1 MSAKAHNSL
10 TSAFM
15 GNEPKII
22 ATYRIQCPTDKAAE
36 LARAMAWEQ
45 TVEVVESVV
54 SAQVE
59 RDVVGEVL
67 DIVKQND
74 GSHLARIAYHSWL
87 ASDQIGQLFNLVYG
101 NVSLYPLIRLENLS
115 IPGALANRIGGPRF
129 GNDGVRAM
137 LGVFDRPLLATVLK
151 PRGESIE
158 YFQQIAHNFILG
170 GGDILK
176 DDQNLAEAD
185 FEQFR
190 QRVTAC
196 AQTIEQTSQQRG
208 RPCLYFPHV
217 TGAGDDLKRR
227 LAVVES
233 LNLSGVLLCPWV
245 LGLGL
250 CKDLSAEFNLA
261 YMAHPSLAGTFT
273 RPPAHGITAEVLY
286 GTLLR
291 LGGADIS
298 VFPGHGG
305 RISSREVT
313 CDHIHHALADPLGD
327 CHQSLPCPAGGK
339 HLNLIPEMLDE
350 YGDNAV
356 FLVGGALLAH
366 GPDLQASTREYM
378 AAIQQRYPGQIKAA
392 ISNKPVET
400 PPLIMRSEQKGRWHN
415 RQQTAY
421 KTDQTLPH
429 ANASRTEL
437 IGGDEQTHFELRY
450 FELQPGGFTSLEK
463 HLHTHVIIGVQGIG
477 RLLVDNQQQDFS
489 EHDIAYI
496 PPSSVHQLRN
506 NSDKV
511 FGFYCLV
518 DRNRDKPQAVDRTC
532 SRAAD

>member
-1 MSAKAHNSL
+1 
-10 TSAFM
+10 M
-15 GNEPKII
+15 GTEQKII
-22 ATYRIQCPTDKAAE
+22 ATYRIQCSADKAAD

-54 SAQVE
+54 SSQVK
-59 RDVVGEVL
+59 RDVVGEVQ
-67 DIVKQND
+67 DIVLQSD
-74 GSHLARIAYHSWL
+74 GSHLTRIAYHSWL
-87 ASDQIGQLFNLVYG
+87 ASDQIGQLFNLAYG

-115 IPGALANRIGGPRF
+115 IPDTLANRIGGPRF
-129 GNDGVRAM
+129 GSKGVREM
-137 LGVFDRPLLATVLK
+137 LGVFNRPLLATVLK
-151 PRGESIE
+151 PRGESVE
-158 YFQQIAHNFILG
+158 YFQQIARNFILG
-170 GGDILK
+170 GGDVLK

-196 AQTIEQTSQQRG
+196 THTVEQASQQRG

-217 TGAGDDLKRR
+217 TGTGDDLKRR
-227 LAVVES
+227 LAVVQS
-233 LNLSGVLLCPWV
+233 LNLPGVLLCPWV

-250 CKDLSAEFNLA
+250 CKDLTAEFDLA
-261 YMAHPSLAGTFT
+261 YMAHPSLAGAFT
-273 RPPAHGITAEVLY
+273 RPPTHGIAAEVLY

-305 RISSREVT
+305 RITSREIT

-327 CHQSLPCPAGGK
+327 CRQSLPCPAGGK

-356 FLVGGALLAH
+356 FLVGGALQAH
-366 GPDLQASTREYM
+366 GPDLQASTRNYM

-392 ISNKPVET
+392 INKQTVAASPI
-400 PPLIMRSEQKGRWHN
+400 IMKSAQKGHWHN

-421 KTDQTLPH
+421 KTDQALPH

-437 IGGDEQTHFELRY
+437 IGGDEQTNFELRY

-463 HLHTHVIIGVQGIG
+463 HLHTHVIIGVQGAG
-477 RLLVDNQQQDFS
+477 QLLVDDHQQDFS
-489 EHDIAYI
+489 EDDIAYI

-506 NSDKV
+506 HSDVV

-518 DRNRDKPQAVDRTC
+518 DRNRDKPQAI
-532 SRAAD
+532 SN

>member
-1 MSAKAHNSL
+1 MS
-10 TSAFM
+10 TQQ
-15 GNEPKII
+15 KII
-22 ATYRIQCPTDKAAE
+22 ATYRIQCSADKAAA

-54 SAQVE
+54 SDQVK

-67 DIVKQND
+67 DIQAQDD
-74 GSHLARIAYHSWL
+74 GSHLATIAYHAWL
-87 ASDQIGQLFNLVYG
+87 ASDQIGQLFNLAYG
-101 NVSLYPLIRLENLS
+101 NVSLYPLVRLEDLS
-115 IPGALANRIGGPRF
+115 IPDSLANSIGGPRF
-129 GNDGVRAM
+129 GSSAIREM
-137 LGVFDRPLLATVLK
+137 LGVYDRPLLATVLK

-158 YFQQIAHNFILG
+158 YFQHVARDFILG

-176 DDQNLAEAD
+176 DDQNLAEVD

-190 QRVTAC
+190 KRVTAC
-196 AQTIEQTSQQRG
+196 AQTVERASQQRG

-233 LNLSGVLLCPWV
+233 LNLPGVLLCPWV
-245 LGLGL
+245 LGLGV
-250 CKDLSAEFNLA
+250 CKQLTAEFDLA
-261 YMAHPSLAGTFT
+261 YMAHPALAGTFT
-273 RPPAHGITAEVLY
+273 RPPTHGIAAEVLY

-305 RISSREVT
+305 RITSREVT

-327 CHQSLPCPAGGK
+327 CRQSLPCPAGGK
-339 HLNLIPEMLDE
+339 HLDLIPEMLDE
-350 YGDNAV
+350 YGDNAIL
-356 FLVGGALLAH
+356 LVGGALLAH

-378 AAIQQRYPGQIKAA
+378 AAIQQRYPGRTEPAIKKTRESVA
-392 ISNKPVET
+392 PVI
-400 PPLIMRSEQKGRWHN
+400 LKSDQNGQWQD

-429 ANASRTEL
+429 ANATRTEL
-437 IGGDEQTHFELRY
+437 IGATEQTNFELRY

-463 HLHTHVIIGVQGIG
+463 HLHTHVVIGVRGVGQ
-477 RLLVDNQQQDFS
+477 LLVDDQQRDFV

-506 NSDKV
+506 ESDAV

-518 DRNRDKPQAVDRTC
+518 DRDRDKPVAVR
-532 SRAAD
+532 